1 MICFNIAESDSA
13 LIINLQEIPS
23 QWNVLNQSPVMQ
35 SAKIQNMETNK
46 QIGQGA
52 AETTNYK
59 RPQKQFNQL
68 HWAALAWNAV
78 SGP

>member
-1 MICFNIAESDSA
+1 MICFHIAESDRT

-23 QWNVLNQSPVMQ
+23 QGNVLNQSPVMQ

-68 HWAALAWNAV
+68 H
-78 SGP
+78 